1 MAFSKVILNGTT
13 LMDVTNDT
21 VATDNLLT
29 GYTATGADGLPVVGS
44 AGGGSQPKVF
54 VKLNGMWTQFSKVYK
69 KVNGSW
75 VEQSSST
82 WSTLFNTNTNY
93 RKMN

>member
-1 MAFSKVILNGTT
+1 MKVE
-13 LMDVTNDT
+13 
-21 VATDNLLT
+21 
-29 GYTATGADGLPVVGS
+29 YYK
-44 AGGGSQPKVF
+44 QY
-54 VKLNGMWTQFSKVYK
+54 SKVYK

-82 WSTLFNTNTNY
+82 WADLFDTNTNY